1 MPLTEQRVQE
11 LTALCRQFRVDV
23 LRAINRAQS
32 GHCGGSLSVC
42 EILTLLYQ
50 EKAHLNPKAPKDPDR
65 DRIILGKGHAAP
77 MQYINLAHLGYFPET
92 DMERLRQFGSHLQG
106 HPSFHTPGVEMP
118 SGPLGIGLGAAQG
131 MALGLRLQN
140 RSAHVYAVLGD
151 GEINEGTVWET
162 AMSCAKYNLDNLTA
176 ILDYNKVQLDGTN
189 DEVMPL
195 GDVEAKWASF
205 GWNVLRC
212 DGHSISA
219 LSDAVDA
226 ALAHKGQPTIIIA
239 DTIKGKGVSFMEGKS
254 SWHGAALSDENL
266 AIALK
271 ELEG

>member
-1 MPLTEQRVQE
+1 MALTEKRAEE
-11 LTALCRQFRVDV
+11 LSALCRQFRIDV
-23 LRAINRAQS
+23 LKAINGAQS

-50 EKAHLNPKAPKDPDR
+50 ERCHINPADPGDPSR
-65 DRIILGKGHAAP
+65 DRIVLGKGHAAP
-77 MQYINLAHLGYFPET
+77 MMYRNLAETGYFPAA
-92 DMERLRQFGSHLQG
+92 DMESLRKFGSHLQG
-106 HPSFHTPGVEMP
+106 HPSYHTPGVEMP
-118 SGPLGIGLGAAQG
+118 SGPLGVGLSAAQG

-140 RSAHVYAVLGD
+140 NPAHVYAVLGD
-151 GEINEGTVWET
+151 GEINEGTVWEA
-162 AMSCAKYNLDNLTA
+162 AMSAVKYRLDNLTA

-195 GDVEAKWASF
+195 GDVVAKWKAF
-205 GWNVLRC
+205 GWNVIRC
-212 DGHSISA
+212 DGHDLMA
-219 LSDAVDA
+219 LDAALDA

-266 AIALK
+266 QLALQ